1 MESAKYMRMTRENN
15 VSEGEAM
22 ELCSTSSNV
31 VGLIEEFT
39 LASETYLV
47 TKFIHG
53 GDLLSYLSNNGVD
66 RLPET
71 EARVL
76 FKQVVK
82 VVRDCHTMGIVHRDL
97 KHMNILLKNTGNT
110 P

>member
-1 MESAKYMRMTRENN
+1 MRMTRENN
-15 VSEGEAM
+15 ISEGEAM

-47 TKFIHG
+47 TKFING
-53 GDLLSYLSNNGVD
+53 GDLLSYLSNKGVD
-66 RLPET
+66 RLTET

-76 FKQVVK
+76 FKQVV
-82 VVRDCHTMGIVHRDL
+82 
-97 KHMNILLKNTGNT
+97 
-110 P
+110 